1 MNTNAINK
9 CAVMDCD
16 TGKITEG
23 LPMFLQEGGEEK
35 VAERRKELEVFV
47 KLLKT
52 APSAIIP
59 KTMIFLNPKNSD
71 YDAWWGH
78 QDTKRSVS
86 GWLLNNDHEVNGKFG
101 NWSAGF
107 LGSRWADCEI
117 NGKKCR
123 FAFYSR
129 KTDPHNFPAETR
141 RPDWDGKNYILSIN
155 PSN

>member
-9 CAVMDCD
+9 CAVMDSG

-23 LPMFLQEGGEEK
+23 LPMFLQEGGEEII
-35 VAERRKELEVFV
+35 AERRKELEVFV
-47 KLLKT
+47 KLLKN
-52 APSAIIP
+52 APASIIP
-59 KTMIFLNPKNSD
+59 KTTIYLNPANTD
-71 YDAWWGH
+71 YDAWWGQ
-78 QDTKRSVS
+78 QDTKRSVRD
-86 GWLLNNDHEVNGKFG
+86 WLLNNDHKVDGSFG

-117 NGKKCR
+117 NGNRCR

-129 KTDPHNFPAETR
+129 KTDPHNFPADTTKI
-141 RPDWDGKNYILSIN
+141 GNYQLVID